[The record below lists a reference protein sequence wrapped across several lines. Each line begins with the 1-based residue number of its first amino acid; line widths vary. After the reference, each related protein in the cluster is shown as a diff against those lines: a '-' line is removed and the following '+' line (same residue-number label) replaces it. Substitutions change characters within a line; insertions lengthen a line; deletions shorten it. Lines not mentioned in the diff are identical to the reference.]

1 MSSTTTDSP
10 MLKLD
15 TELWKTRAAAK
26 QQWLDNA
33 LAQPVRNSRDKERRL
48 MWIKRALEAVKRAQD
63 EIRYQTALVDA
74 YAEHLTVLE
83 MKLIQATERP
93 NGAPV

>member
-1 MSSTTTDSP
+1 
-10 MLKLD
+10 MLKLE

-26 QQWLDNA
+26 HQWLDNA

-48 MWIKRALEAVKRAQD
+48 IWIKRALEAVKRAQD
-63 EIRYQTALVDA
+63 EIKYQTALVDA

-83 MKLIQATERP
+83 MKLIQAAEQP